1 MAITM
6 KRFVY
11 IMVALLTGVSAAN
24 AQNLTGVNIEGYTME
39 RSGDYVV
46 VDIDLDISQ
55 LEVKGKQSAV
65 ITPHIVRD
73 STSLALKSI
82 GVYGRNR
89 YFFYE
94 RNEELAPTSAD
105 DLEYRSNKLPE
116 IVNYHAV
123 VPYEE
128 WMDGCKLVLER
139 SDCGCGNVELGSEG
153 SVLVD
158 RFPLEPYIPTL
169 LYIRPE
175 AEGVKSRSVSGSAFI
190 DFPVNKVDIRP
201 SYRNNVAEL
210 AKITG
215 TIDSIKADKD
225 ITITAISIKGF
236 ASPEGSYA
244 NNTRLAKGRTEALKQ
259 YVMNLYN
266 FNEELISTSYEVE
279 DWAGVERY
287 VEASDIDYKE
297 AILRIIRGND
307 APDKKEAI
315 LRNRYSLSYQ
325 RLLQDCYPA
334 LRHSDYVVEYQVR
347 QYSTPEE
354 IERIMNTAP
363 QNLSLEEFYI
373 LAKSYEPG
381 SEQLNE
387 LWEIAVRM
395 YPHDEIANFNA
406 ANSAMDKADF
416 ERAKRYLD
424 KAGNRPE
431 VNYSRGCIET
441 LKQDYVAAIPYLEE
455 AVKGG
460 VKEAEPVLEALK
472 NHWKVTQPKRK

>member
-11 IMVALLTGVSAAN
+11 IMVALLAGVSAAN
-24 AQNLTGVNIEGYTME
+24 AQSLTGVNIEGYTME

-46 VDIDLDISQ
+46 VDINLDISQ

-94 RNEELAPTSAD
+94 RNEELAPTSD
-105 DLEYRSNKLPE
+105 GDLEYRSNKLPE
-116 IVNYHAV
+116 SINYHAV

-139 SDCGCGNVELGSEG
+139 SDCGCGSVELGREG

-259 YVMNLYN
+259 YVMKKR
-266 FNEELISTSYEVE
+266 SV
-279 DWAGVERY
+279 
-287 VEASDIDYKE
+287 
-297 AILRIIRGND
+297 LRIKRSMAIR
-307 APDKKEAI
+307 
-315 LRNRYSLSYQ
+315 L
-325 RLLQDCYPA
+325 
-334 LRHSDYVVEYQVR
+334 HWW
-347 QYSTPEE
+347 
-354 IERIMNTAP
+354 
-363 QNLSLEEFYI
+363 
-373 LAKSYEPG
+373 KS
-381 SEQLNE
+381 
-387 LWEIAVRM
+387 
-395 YPHDEIANFNA
+395 
-406 ANSAMDKADF
+406 
-416 ERAKRYLD
+416 
-424 KAGNRPE
+424 
-431 VNYSRGCIET
+431 
-441 LKQDYVAAIPYLEE
+441 
-455 AVKGG
+455 
-460 VKEAEPVLEALK
+460 
-472 NHWKVTQPKRK
+472 